1 MDQGVN
7 LVLKMIEQ
15 DSASLAKKAEICKRI
30 RPDLVDEIEEFYCL
44 YRSLAERYD
53 RLNVELYKSTQ
64 TEFQLQGAG
73 NAPVTSMLTPEQKLG
88 SFKTGR
94 VKSVSSGGASSDIS
108 SKGGSDLS
116 SLSSSDSESESFN
129 SYGNAYYSLPMNT
142 DDNDPHH
149 KIVKLGTALP
159 SMEEKLKMDVEENGD
174 GMLNSEE
181 NESYE
186 EVRSQIIR
194 YEEELRVLKLKLQIS
209 EEEVTEFKNELAK
222 SEHFMI
228 LTEALQAQLES
239 ANRDAK
245 MRETDLEEER
255 ARVTTLQKQTADV
268 IHELKG
274 QLKLSQ
280 EEKIML
286 KAKLDSENNQVLKL
300 QERFFQCK
308 NELSDRDDKVKALK
322 LAMLNAEENFL
333 IEKSNLHSNIS
344 SLSER
349 ENMLE
354 VRLRELELQGK
365 SMEDKLRQCE
375 TEKMELQL
383 LHDTHRMGLEAES
396 RQLKVEL
403 DDRNGRIE
411 ALNKNLDNLK
421 FKYDMLVAEKGGLNA
436 KVNKLTADVSS
447 QDKQIGQMKEHLR
460 RMHMENL
467 ERIAG
472 SEELQKLVDELRL
485 RAVELEKKVDKQRD
499 ELCAGAEE
507 KREAI
512 RQLCFSLDHYR
523 SGYKEL
529 CEAFLQ
535 QKRHAVM
542 AS

>member
-1 MDQGVN
+1 M
-7 LVLKMIEQ
+7 
-15 DSASLAKKAEICKRI
+15 
-30 RPDLVDEIEEFYCL
+30 
-44 YRSLAERYD
+44 
-53 RLNVELYKSTQ
+53 
-64 TEFQLQGAG
+64 
-73 NAPVTSMLTPEQKLG
+73 
-88 SFKTGR
+88 
-94 VKSVSSGGASSDIS
+94 
-108 SKGGSDLS
+108 
-116 SLSSSDSESESFN
+116 
-129 SYGNAYYSLPMNT
+129 
-142 DDNDPHH
+142 
-149 KIVKLGTALP
+149 
-159 SMEEKLKMDVEENGD
+159 
-174 GMLNSEE
+174 
-181 NESYE
+181 
-186 EVRSQIIR
+186 
-194 YEEELRVLKLKLQIS
+194 
-209 EEEVTEFKNELAK
+209 
-222 SEHFMI
+222 
-228 LTEALQAQLES
+228 
-239 ANRDAK
+239 
-245 MRETDLEEER
+245 
-255 ARVTTLQKQTADV
+255 
-268 IHELKG
+268 
-274 QLKLSQ
+274 
-280 EEKIML
+280 
-286 KAKLDSENNQVLKL
+286 
-300 QERFFQCK
+300 
-308 NELSDRDDKVKALK
+308 SDRDDKVKALK

-436 KVNKLTADVSS
+436 KVNKLTADLSS
-447 QDKQIGQMKEHLR
+447 QDNQIGQMKEHLR
-460 RMHMENL
+460 HMHMENL

-485 RAVELEKKVDKQRD
+485 RAVELEKEVDKQRD
-499 ELCAGAEE
+499 ELSAGAEE